1 MPNSLSF
8 FIPGPGDDDAPS
20 ARGRC
25 QKIVGLPSLPAV
37 SGADALPAEEDN
49 AVLAEDDGREKK

>member
-8 FIPGPGDDDAPS
+8 FIPVPGNDNAPS

-37 SGADALPAEEDN
+37 SVFATA
-49 AVLAEDDGREKK
+49 GRRSESTPLFLFPLFFY